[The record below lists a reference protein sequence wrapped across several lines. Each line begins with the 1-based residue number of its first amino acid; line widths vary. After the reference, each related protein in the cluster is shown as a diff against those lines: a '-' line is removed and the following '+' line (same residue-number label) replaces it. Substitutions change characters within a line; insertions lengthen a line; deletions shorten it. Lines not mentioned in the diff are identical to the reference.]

1 MRVFLAAAIIVALA
15 QPAFAQ
21 QQQPMKKYGDPEK
34 EKTPQERASERE
46 AEKAYNNSL
55 KNIPD
60 KGPTDPWGAV
70 RTTDAPK
77 APAKPKTKTGAA
89 AQ

>member
-21 QQQPMKKYGDPEK
+21 QKPIQKYGEVDKDKTQQEK
-34 EKTPQERASERE
+34 DSERAGER
-46 AEKAYNNSL
+46 AYNNSL

-60 KGPTDPWGAV
+60 KGPTDPWGTV

-77 APAKPKTKTGAA
+77 TPAKPKTKTGAT

>member
-1 MRVFLAAAIIVALA
+1 MRVFLAAAVIVALV

-21 QQQPMKKYGDPEK
+21 QKSIPKYGETDK
-34 EKTPQERASERE
+34 DKTQQERDAERE
-46 AEKAYNNSL
+46 AERAYTNSL

-70 RTTDAPK
+70 RAPDAPK
-77 APAKPKTKTGAA
+77 APAKKTKTGAT